1 MADLQQR
8 INYSERGFM
17 GFGRW
22 RALLPEEPE
31 WYYCTNDQG
40 EGLFRQWRDSGAVK
54 QILGLG
60 QFTPTNFDHFKRLMR
75 KMRRAW
81 YAADRRSPAFR
92 ES

>member
-54 QILGLG
+54 QVLGLG
-60 QFTPTNFDHFKRLMR
+60 QFMPKDFDHFKRMMR
-75 KMRRAW
+75 SIRRAW